1 VGTLPLYHTRAPGGA
16 EEFFT
21 RRGGKAVF
29 LARFVT
35 GMRTF
40 GALTAGMSSRMPWK
54 TFFFYNVLGGVVWG
68 SLRLVEHRMGQASAV
83 LLAFLLVPGGVI

>member
-1 VGTLPLYHTRAPGGA
+1 VPGGA
-16 EEFFT
+16 EKFFA

-40 GALTAGMSSRMPWK
+40 GALTASMSSRMPWK
-54 TFFFYNVLGGVVWG
+54 TFFYNVLGGVVWG

-83 LLAFLLVPGGVI
+83 LLAVLLVPGGVI